1 MFCAQLDNDEVSALI
16 LVENER
22 KVLSK
27 YVSVCNRY
35 TISRQKGKLSLDQ
48 GKNVDGNLL
57 RDVDNHPVMLQF
69 LEDYADI
76 LAEFCAFQTGVYKL
90 HWKEEDNLDAG
101 AHTVLIRL

>member
-1 MFCAQLDNDEVSALI
+1 MKRFWMFSAQLDNDEVSALI

-27 YVSVCNRY
+27 YVRFIRVCNRY
-35 TISRQKGKLSLDQ
+35 TISRQKGKFSLDQ

-57 RDVDNHPVMLQF
+57 EDVDNHPVMLQF
-69 LEDYADI
+69 LEDDADI

-90 HWKEEDNLDAG
+90 NWK
-101 AHTVLIRL
+101 